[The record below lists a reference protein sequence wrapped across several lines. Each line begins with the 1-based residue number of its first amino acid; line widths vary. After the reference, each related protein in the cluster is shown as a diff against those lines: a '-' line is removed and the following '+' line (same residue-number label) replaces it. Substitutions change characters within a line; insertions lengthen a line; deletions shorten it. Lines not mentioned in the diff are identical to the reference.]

1 MDRVKTLF
9 RFFLPIAILVVVGV
23 YAAPVRAQGTG
34 ELTVH
39 ITQVDTSAFPK
50 VKVYVSVTDSAGEP
64 APVKLETIQL
74 YENGKAITPT
84 DVSGIG
90 NSVPLTTLLVVDI
103 SGSMNY
109 GGKLASAKTAAEAY
123 VDQMR
128 AGDEA
133 GLLSFNTRITYVQP
147 VTADR
152 EKLKLAIQG
161 LNATSD
167 TAMYDALA
175 QGIGLLQ
182 NVSGRKAIIVLT
194 DGMDNRSKQTADG
207 VVQQID
213 PTGLSISTIGLG
225 DPTQKTSALVGI
237 DEPALK
243 SLAERAGGSYGYV
256 NDAAALRSLYEQY
269 GRALQSEY
277 VLTYTSPAKLRDGLR
292 RMLSVN
298 LSNSIPAVPAKAAYN
313 PGGLVPEVAVSPA
326 SSWPLFF
333 GLLVVLIVL
342 LFVPAGVQKLLT
354 LIPVRD
360 AGGSKPKPAAP
371 RIRLTEPKPSRIKLK

>member
-1 MDRVKTLF
+1 MDRLKALF
-9 RFFLPIAILVVVGV
+9 RFFLPLAVLAVVGMR
-23 YAAPVRAQGTG
+23 AAPVRAQDPGSF
-34 ELTVH
+34 TVH

-64 APVKLETIQL
+64 APVKLDTIQL
-74 YENGKAITPT
+74 YENGKTIAPS
-84 DVSGIG
+84 DASGIG
-90 NSVPLTTLLVVDI
+90 TSVPLTTLLVVDI

-109 GGKLASAKTAAEAY
+109 GGKLASAKSAASAY

-128 AGDEA
+128 SGDEA

-161 LNATSD
+161 LVAGSD

-175 QGIGLLQ
+175 QGIDLLK

-194 DGMDNRSKQTADG
+194 DGMDNRSKLTADG
-207 VVQQID
+207 VITQID
-213 PTGLSISTIGLG
+213 PAGLSISTIGLG
-225 DPTQKTSALVGI
+225 DPAQKTGSFTGI

-243 SLAERAGGSYGYV
+243 TLAQRAGGSYGSV

-277 VLTYTSPAKLRDGLR
+277 VLTYTSPAKLRDGLSR
-292 RMLSVN
+292 TLSVN
-298 LSNSIPAVPAKAAYN
+298 LSGSALAQPAKAAYN

-342 LFVPAGVQKLLT
+342 LFVPAGVQWILT
-354 LIPVRD
+354 LVPAR
-360 AGGSKPKPAAP
+360 GTGENKPKPSAP
-371 RIRLTEPKPSRIKLK
+371 RIRLQEPRTSRIKLK

>member
-1 MDRVKTLF
+1 MDRIKTLF
-9 RFFLPIAILVVVGV
+9 RFFLPLAVLAAVGLRT
-23 YAAPVRAQGTG
+23 APVRAQEPGA
-34 ELTVH
+34 LTVH

-64 APVKLETIQL
+64 APVKLENIQL

-109 GGKLASAKTAAEAY
+109 GGKLASAKSAAAAY

-128 AGDEA
+128 SGDEA

-152 EKLKLAIQG
+152 GKLKLAIQG
-161 LNATSD
+161 LVAGSD
-167 TAMYDALA
+167 TAMYDALS

-194 DGMDNRSKQTADG
+194 DGMDNRSKLTADG

-213 PTGLSISTIGLG
+213 PSGLSISTIGLG
-225 DPTQKTSALVGI
+225 DPAQKTSALVGI

-277 VLTYTSPAKLRDGLR
+277 VLTYTSPAALRDGLR
-292 RMLSVN
+292 RTLSVK
-298 LSNSIPAVPAKAAYN
+298 LSNSALAVTAKAAYN

-333 GLLVVLIVL
+333 GLLAVLIVL
-342 LFVPAGVQKLLT
+342 LFLPTGVEKILT
-354 LIPVRD
+354 LVPVRD
-360 AGGSKPKPAAP
+360 AGASKLKPAAP
-371 RIRLTEPKPSRIKLK
+371 RIRLQEPKPSRIKLK